1 MKEYRKMNI
10 TNVLATELNILD
22 WQVEKAIEL
31 LDAGNTVPFISRY
44 RKEMTGSLDDSCLR
58 RLEERL
64 ISLRN
69 LEKRKEEVKAQ
80 IDSQGKLTEELLEAI
95 ESALTV
101 TEVEDIYRPYKP
113 RRRTRA
119 DMARERGLEPFA
131 ALLLEQRKSYEPPLE
146 IEAEKYLSEEK
157 GVTTVEEVF
166 AGASDIIAES
176 ISDNAAYRKEIR
188 ETTVKFGVLKVKK
201 AAEDVDPDGV
211 FAQYYEYEEKLS
223 KIPSHRILAINRGE
237 KTGVLKG
244 SIEISEE
251 LILNYLMQELLSV
264 YDSPARPHI
273 IGAMVDGYQRLIAPS
288 VENEV
293 RSMRFDEA
301 AEGAIAVFA
310 DNLRHLLM
318 QAPLK
323 GKTVLGFDPGYRT
336 GCKLAV
342 VDPTGKVLDT
352 AVIYPT
358 MGQEYRIEEAK
369 RIVKRLIATH
379 HVDVISIGNGTASK
393 ESEIF
398 ISNLLKEISEPVK
411 YIITSEAGA
420 SVYSASELGA
430 KEFPDFDVTQRSAV
444 SIARRLQD
452 PLAELVK
459 IDPKSIGV
467 GQYQHD
473 MKAAQLDLAL
483 TGVVEDC
490 VNAVGVDL
498 NTASWSLLS
507 YISGINSASAKNIVK
522 YREENGAFKTRA
534 QVLKVPR
541 VGAKAYE
548 QCAGFLRVPG
558 SSEVLDL
565 TGVHPESYS
574 AAKALLS
581 HFGYTED
588 DVRGGGL
595 EGLSQKVQAAG
606 RGKIAELL
614 GIGEPTLLDMIRE
627 LEKPGR
633 DVRDSLPQPILRENL
648 LSLEDLEEGMVL
660 TGTVRNVTDFGAF
673 VDIGVHQDGLV
684 HISEMSDKYIRHPS
698 EVVSTG
704 DIVEV
709 RVLTLDKKRKRIG
722 LTMKGNQGKSE
733 KKR

>member
-1 MKEYRKMNI
+1 MNI
-10 TNVLATELNILD
+10 IEILSDELNIRD
-22 WQVEKAIEL
+22 WQVEKTIEL

-64 ISLRN
+64 TSLRN
-69 LEKRKEEVKAQ
+69 LEKRKEEVRAQ
-80 IDSQGKLTEELLEAI
+80 IESQGKLTPELETAI
-95 ESALTV
+95 ENALTV

-113 RRRTRA
+113 HRRTRA
-119 DMARERGLEPFA
+119 DVAREKGLEPFA
-131 ALLLEQRKSYEPPLE
+131 ALLSEQRKVYDPVLE
-146 IEAEKYLSEEK
+146 VEAERYLSEEK
-157 GVTTVEEVF
+157 GVMSVDEVF

-176 ISDNAAYRKEIR
+176 ISDNAVYRKEIR

-201 AAEDVDPDGV
+201 TAEDADPDGV
-211 FAQYYEYEEKLS
+211 FTQYYEYEEKLS

-237 KTGVLKG
+237 KMGVLKG
-244 SIEISEE
+244 SVEVSED
-251 LILNYLMQELLSV
+251 LILNYLMSEILTV
-264 YDSPARPHI
+264 YDSPAKSYVL
-273 IGAMVDGYQRLIAPS
+273 GAMVDGYQRLIAPS
-288 VENEV
+288 VANEV

-342 VDPTGKVLDT
+342 VDRTGKVLDT

-358 MGQEYRIEEAK
+358 MNQDYRIEEAK
-369 RIVKRLIATH
+369 RIMKKLIRDYR
-379 HVDVISIGNGTASK
+379 VDVISIGNGTASK

-398 ISNLLKEISEPVK
+398 VANLLKEIPEPVK

-430 KEFPDFDVTQRSAV
+430 QEFPDFDVTQRSAV
-444 SIARRLQD
+444 SIARRIQD

-498 NTASWSLLS
+498 NTASWRLLS

-522 YREENGAFKTRA
+522 YREENGEFKTRA

-548 QCAGFLRVPG
+548 QCAGFLRVAG
-558 SSEVLDL
+558 SSEVLDA
-565 TGVHPESYS
+565 TGVHPESYA
-574 AAKALLS
+574 AAKQLLTY
-581 HFGYTED
+581 FGYTES

-595 EGLSQKVQAAG
+595 TDLSKKVRKEGSAKV
-606 RGKIAELL
+606 AELL
-614 GIGEPTLLDMIRE
+614 GVGEPTLIDMIRE

-633 DVRDSLPQPILRENL
+633 DVRDSLPPPVLRENL
-648 LSLEDLEEGMVL
+648 LSLEDLEEGMTL

-684 HISEMSDKYIRHPS
+684 HISEMSDKYIKHPS

-704 DIVEV
+704 DVVEV
-709 RVLTLDKKRKRIG
+709 RVISLDIKRKRIG
-722 LTMKGNQGKSE
+722 LSMKTGKPFAS
-733 KKR
+733 KS

>member
-1 MKEYRKMNI
+1 MNI
-10 TNVLATELNILD
+10 TEILSNELNIQA

-64 ISLRN
+64 TSLRN
-69 LEKRKEEVKAQ
+69 LEKRKEEVKEQ
-80 IDSQGKLTEELLEAI
+80 ISAQGKLTDELILAI
-95 ESALTV
+95 ESAATV

-113 RRRTRA
+113 HRKTRA
-119 DMARERGLEPFA
+119 DAARERGLQPLA
-131 ALLLEQRKSYEPPLE
+131 DLLLEQRKRYDPPLE
-146 IEAEKYLSEEK
+146 KAAEAYLSEEK
-157 GVTTVEEVF
+157 GVLTVADAF
-166 AGASDIIAES
+166 AGASDILAEAV
-176 ISDNAAYRKEIR
+176 SDNAAYRKEIR
-188 ETTVKFGVLKVKK
+188 EITLKFGVLKVKK
-201 AAEDVDPDGV
+201 SDEEADADGV
-211 FAQYYEYEEKLS
+211 FAQYYEYEERLS
-223 KIPSHRILAINRGE
+223 KIPPHRILAINRGE

-244 SIEISEE
+244 SVVLQED
-251 LILNYLMQELLSV
+251 LVLNYLMNEIIKV
-264 YDSPARPHI
+264 YSSPARPYLVAAI
-273 IGAMVDGYQRLIAPS
+273 TDSYQRLIAPS
-288 VENEV
+288 VANEV

-301 AEGAIAVFA
+301 AEGAISVFS

-342 VDPTGKVLDT
+342 VDRTGKVLDT

-369 RIVKRLIATH
+369 KIVRRLIDTYH
-379 HVDVISIGNGTASK
+379 IDVISIGNGTASK

-398 ISNLLKEISEPVK
+398 IAGLLSEMKSSAK
-411 YIITSEAGA
+411 YIITNEAGA

-430 KEFPDFDVTQRSAV
+430 AEFPDFDVTQRSAV
-444 SIARRLQD
+444 SIARRIQD

-473 MKAAQLDLAL
+473 MKPARLDLAL

-498 NTASWSLLS
+498 NTASWRLLS
-507 YISGINSASAKNIVK
+507 YISGINSTSAKNIVK
-522 YREENGAFKTRA
+522 YREENGEFKSRA

-558 SSEVLDL
+558 SKEVLDL
-565 TGVHPESYS
+565 TGVHPESYA
-574 AAKALLS
+574 AAKQLLL

-588 DVRGGGL
+588 DVRHGT
-595 EGLSQKVQAAG
+595 LSDLSKKVQAEGQASV
-606 RGKIAELL
+606 ASML
-614 GIGEPTLLDMIRE
+614 GVGEPTLIDMIRE

-633 DVRDSLPQPILRENL
+633 DVRDSFPPPILKENL
-648 LSLEDLEEGMVL
+648 LSLEDLEEGMTL

-684 HISEMSDKYIRHPS
+684 HISQISNRYVRHPS

-704 DIVEV
+704 DVVEV

-722 LTMKGNQGKSE
+722 LTMKSEAQKKS
-733 KKR
+733 

>member
-1 MKEYRKMNI
+1 MNI
-10 TNVLATELNILD
+10 TSILTEELGIAL
-22 WQVEKAIEL
+22 WQTEKAIEL

-44 RKEMTGSLDDSCLR
+44 RKEMTGSLDDNQLR
-58 RLEERL
+58 KLDERL
-64 ISLRN
+64 QSLRN
-69 LEKRKEEVKAQ
+69 LEKRKGEVVSQ
-80 IDSQGKLTEELLEAI
+80 IEAQGKMTEELSLSI
-95 ESALTV
+95 ENAVTV

-113 RRRTRA
+113 HRRTRA
-119 DMARERGLEPFA
+119 DVAKEKGLEPFA
-131 ALLLEQRKSYEPPLE
+131 ALLMEQRRAYMPELQA
-146 IEAEKYLSEEK
+146 EAETYISEEK
-157 GVTTVEEVF
+157 GVLAAEDVF
-166 AGASDIIAES
+166 AGASDIIAEQ
-176 ISDNAAYRKEIR
+176 ISDNAEYRKEIR
-188 ETTVKFGVLKVKK
+188 DLTLRFGVLSVKLDDE
-201 AAEDVDPDGV
+201 ALDPDGV
-211 FAQYYEYEEKLS
+211 FKQYYEYDEPLS
-223 KIPSHRILAINRGE
+223 KVPHHRILAINRGE
-237 KTGVLKG
+237 KLGVLKG
-244 SIEISEE
+244 NVEISKD
-251 LILNYLMQELLSV
+251 IVLNYLMGEVLVGYETPAKPYVLS
-264 YDSPARPHI
+264 AL
-273 IGAMVDGYQRLIAPS
+273 VDGYERLIAPS
-288 VENEV
+288 IRNEV
-293 RSMRFDEA
+293 RAMRFDEA
-301 AEGAIAVFA
+301 AEGAISVFS
-310 DNLRHLLM
+310 DNLKHLLM

-342 VDPTGKVLDT
+342 VDRTGKVLTT

-358 MGQEYRIEEAK
+358 MGQEYRIAEAK
-369 RIVKRLIATH
+369 KIVKALIH
-379 HVDVISIGNGTASK
+379 DYHVDVISIGNGTASK

-398 ISNLLKEISEPVK
+398 IAGLLKEIPENVK
-411 YIITSEAGA
+411 YVITSEAGA
-420 SVYSASELGA
+420 SVYSASEFGA
-430 KEFPDFDVTQRSAV
+430 AEFPDFDVTQRSAV

-483 TGVVEDC
+483 SGVVEDC

-498 NTASWSLLS
+498 NTASWPLLS
-507 YISGINSASAKNIVK
+507 YIAGINSASAKNIVK
-522 YREENGAFKTRA
+522 YREENGEFKTRA

-558 SSEVLDL
+558 SAEVLDC
-565 TGVHPESYS
+565 TGVHPESYA
-574 AAKALLS
+574 AAKKLLV
-581 HFGYTED
+581 HFGYTEE
-588 DVRGGGL
+588 DVRMSRL
-595 EGLSQKVQAAG
+595 SDLSKKVSREGTK
-606 RGKIAELL
+606 KIADMLM
-614 GIGEPTLLDMIRE
+614 IGEPTLIDMIKE

-633 DVRDSLPQPILRENL
+633 DIRDALPLPVLRENL

-684 HISEMSDKYIRHPS
+684 HISEMSDRYVKHPS

-722 LTMKGNQGKSE
+722 LTMKTGGK
-733 KKR
+733 K

>member
-1 MKEYRKMNI
+1 MNI
-10 TNVLATELNILD
+10 TEILSNELNIQL

-64 ISLRN
+64 TSLRN
-69 LEKRKEEVKAQ
+69 LEKRKEEVKEQ
-80 IDSQGKLTEELLEAI
+80 ISAQGKLTDELILAI
-95 ESALTV
+95 ESAATV

-113 RRRTRA
+113 HRKTRA
-119 DMARERGLEPFA
+119 DAARERGLQPLA
-131 ALLLEQRKSYEPPLE
+131 DLLLEQRKRYDPPLE
-146 IEAEKYLSEEK
+146 KAAEAYLSEEK
-157 GVTTVEEVF
+157 GVLTVADAF
-166 AGASDIIAES
+166 AGASDILAEAV
-176 ISDNAAYRKEIR
+176 SDNAAYRKEIR
-188 ETTVKFGVLKVKK
+188 EITLKFGVLKVKK
-201 AAEDVDPDGV
+201 SDEEADADGV
-211 FAQYYEYEEKLS
+211 FAQYYEYEERLS
-223 KIPSHRILAINRGE
+223 KIPPHRILAINRGE

-244 SIEISEE
+244 SVVLQED
-251 LILNYLMQELLSV
+251 LVLNYLMNEIIKV
-264 YDSPARPHI
+264 YSSPARPYLVAAI
-273 IGAMVDGYQRLIAPS
+273 TDSYQRLIAPS
-288 VENEV
+288 VANEV

-301 AEGAIAVFA
+301 AEGAISVFS

-342 VDPTGKVLDT
+342 VDRTGKVLDT

-369 RIVKRLIATH
+369 KIVRRLIDTYH
-379 HVDVISIGNGTASK
+379 IDVISIGNGTASK

-398 ISNLLKEISEPVK
+398 IAGLLSEMKSSAK
-411 YIITSEAGA
+411 YIITNEAGA

-430 KEFPDFDVTQRSAV
+430 AEFPDFDVTQRSAV
-444 SIARRLQD
+444 SIARRIQD

-473 MKAAQLDLAL
+473 MKPARLDLAL

-498 NTASWSLLS
+498 NTASWRLLS
-507 YISGINSASAKNIVK
+507 YISGINSTSAKNIVK
-522 YREENGAFKTRA
+522 YREENGEFKSRA

-558 SSEVLDL
+558 SKEVLDL
-565 TGVHPESYS
+565 TGVHPESYA
-574 AAKALLS
+574 AAKQLLL

-588 DVRGGGL
+588 DVRHGT
-595 EGLSQKVQAAG
+595 LSDLSKKVQAEGQASV
-606 RGKIAELL
+606 ASML
-614 GIGEPTLLDMIRE
+614 GVGEPTLIDMIRE

-633 DVRDSLPQPILRENL
+633 DVRDSFPPPILKENL
-648 LSLEDLEEGMVL
+648 LSLEDLEEGMTL

-684 HISEMSDKYIRHPS
+684 HISQISNRYVRHPS

-704 DIVEV
+704 DVVEV

-722 LTMKGNQGKSE
+722 LTMKSEEQKKS
-733 KKR
+733 

>member
-1 MKEYRKMNI
+1 MNI
-10 TNVLATELNILD
+10 TEILSNELNIQL

-64 ISLRN
+64 TSLRN
-69 LEKRKEEVKAQ
+69 LEKRKEEVKEQ
-80 IDSQGKLTEELLEAI
+80 IRAQGKLTDELILAI
-95 ESALTV
+95 ENAATV

-113 RRRTRA
+113 HRKTRA
-119 DMARERGLEPFA
+119 DAARERGLQPLAE
-131 ALLLEQRKSYEPPLE
+131 LLMEQRKRYDPPLE
-146 IEAEKYLSEEK
+146 AAAEVYISEEK
-157 GVTTVEEVF
+157 GVLTVADAF

-176 ISDNAAYRKEIR
+176 VSDNAAYRKEIR
-188 ETTVKFGVLKVKK
+188 EITLKFGVLKVKK
-201 AAEDVDPDGV
+201 SDEEADADGV
-211 FAQYYEYEEKLS
+211 FAQYYEYEERIS
-223 KIPSHRILAINRGE
+223 KIPPHRILAINRGE

-244 SIEISEE
+244 SVE
-251 LILNYLMQELLSV
+251 LQEDPVLNYLMNEIVKCYS
-264 YDSPARPHI
+264 SPARPYLV
-273 IGAMVDGYQRLIAPS
+273 AAVTDSYQRLIAPS
-288 VENEV
+288 VANEV

-301 AEGAIAVFA
+301 AEGAISVFS

-342 VDPTGKVLDT
+342 VDRTGKVLDT

-369 RIVKRLIATH
+369 KIVKRLIDTH
-379 HVDVISIGNGTASK
+379 HIDVISIGNGTASK

-398 ISNLLKEISEPVK
+398 IAGLLSEMKSSAK
-411 YIITSEAGA
+411 YIITNEAGA

-430 KEFPDFDVTQRSAV
+430 AEFPDFDVTQRSAV
-444 SIARRLQD
+444 SIARRIQD

-473 MKAAQLDLAL
+473 MKPARLDLAL

-498 NTASWSLLS
+498 NTASWRLLS

-522 YREENGAFKTRA
+522 YREENGEFKSRA

-558 SSEVLDL
+558 SKEVLDL
-565 TGVHPESYS
+565 TGVHPESYA
-574 AAKALLS
+574 AAKQLLK
-581 HFGYTED
+581 HFGYTEE
-588 DVRGGGL
+588 DVRRGA
-595 EGLSQKVQAAG
+595 LSDLSKKVQAEGQSTVAG
-606 RGKIAELL
+606 LL
-614 GIGEPTLLDMIRE
+614 GVGEPTLIDMIRE

-633 DVRDSLPQPILRENL
+633 DVRDSFPPPILKENL
-648 LSLEDLEEGMVL
+648 LSLEDLEEGMTL

-684 HISEMSDKYIRHPS
+684 HISQISNRYIKHPS

-704 DIVEV
+704 DVVEV

-722 LTMKGNQGKSE
+722 LTMKTETQKKS
-733 KKR
+733 

>member
-1 MKEYRKMNI
+1 MNI
-10 TNVLATELNILD
+10 TKILSEELNILE

-31 LDAGNTVPFISRY
+31 LDGGNTVPFISRY
-44 RKEMTGSLDDSCLR
+44 RKEITGSLDDSCLR

-64 ISLRN
+64 NSLRN
-69 LEKRKEEVKAQ
+69 LEKRKEEVREQ
-80 IDSQGKLTEELLEAI
+80 INAQGKLTEELAKAI

-113 RRRTRA
+113 HRRTRA
-119 DMARERGLEPFA
+119 DVAREKGLEGFA
-131 ALLLEQRKSYEPPLE
+131 KLLSEQRKKYEPSLE
-146 IEAEKYLSEEK
+146 VEAEAYVSEEK
-157 GVTTVEEVF
+157 GVCSVEEVF

-176 ISDNAAYRKEIR
+176 VSDNAVYRKEIR
-188 ETTVKFGVLKVKK
+188 EATLKFGTLKVKRVS
-201 AAEDVDPDGV
+201 EDVDPDGV
-211 FAQYYEYEEKLS
+211 FEQYYEYEEKLS
-223 KIPSHRILAINRGE
+223 KIPPHRTLAIHRGE

-244 SIEISEE
+244 SVE
-251 LILNYLMQELLSV
+251 LDETIVLNYLVNEIVTV
-264 YDSPARPHI
+264 YNSPAKPYVVAAI
-273 IGAMVDGYQRLIAPS
+273 ADGYRRLIAPS
-288 VENEV
+288 VANEV
-293 RSMRFDEA
+293 RSARFDDA
-301 AEGAIAVFA
+301 ADGAISVFS

-352 AVIYPT
+352 AVIFPT

-369 RIVKRLIATH
+369 RIVKRLIQTH
-379 HVDVISIGNGTASK
+379 RVDVISIGNGTASK

-398 ISNLLKEISEPVK
+398 ISGLLKEISDPVK

-430 KEFPDFDVTQRSAV
+430 AEFPDFDVTQRSAV
-444 SIARRLQD
+444 SIARRIQD

-473 MKAAQLDLAL
+473 MKPAQLDLAL

-498 NTASWSLLS
+498 NTASWRLLS
-507 YISGINSASAKNIVK
+507 YISGINSTSAKNIVRF
-522 YREENGAFKTRA
+522 REENGAFKTRA

-558 SSEVLDL
+558 SAEVLDC
-565 TGVHPESYS
+565 TGVHPESYA
-574 AAKALLS
+574 AAKKLLEY
-581 HFGYTED
+581 FGYGEE
-588 DVRGGGL
+588 DVRKGNLGDL
-595 EGLSQKVQAAG
+595 SARVSKEGSGTVAASIG
-606 RGKIAELL
+606 V
-614 GIGEPTLLDMIRE
+614 GEPTLIDMIRE

-633 DVRDSLPQPILRENL
+633 DIRDSLPPPVLRENL

-684 HISEMSDKYIRHPS
+684 HISELSNKFVKHPS

-709 RVLTLDKKRKRIG
+709 RVISLDKKRKRIG
-722 LTMKGNQGKSE
+722 LSMKSE
-733 KKR
+733 KKS

>member
-1 MKEYRKMNI
+1 MNI
-10 TNVLATELNILD
+10 TEILSNELNIQL

-64 ISLRN
+64 TSLRN
-69 LEKRKEEVKAQ
+69 LEKRKEEVKEQ
-80 IDSQGKLTEELLEAI
+80 IRAQGKLTDELILAI
-95 ESALTV
+95 ENAATV

-113 RRRTRA
+113 HRKTRA
-119 DMARERGLEPFA
+119 DAARERGLQPLA
-131 ALLLEQRKSYEPPLE
+131 DLLLEQKKRYDPPLE
-146 IEAEKYLSEEK
+146 TAAEAYLSEEK
-157 GVTTVEEVF
+157 GVLTVADAF
-166 AGASDIIAES
+166 AGASDILAEA

-188 ETTVKFGVLKVKK
+188 EITLKFGVLKVKK
-201 AAEDVDPDGV
+201 SDEESDADGV
-211 FAQYYEYEEKLS
+211 FAQYYEYEERLS

-244 SIEISEE
+244 SVE
-251 LILNYLMQELLSV
+251 LQEDLVLNYLMNEVIKRYS
-264 YDSPARPHI
+264 SPARPYLVAAI
-273 IGAMVDGYQRLIAPS
+273 TDSYQRLIAPS
-288 VENEV
+288 VANEV

-301 AEGAIAVFA
+301 AEGAISVFS

-342 VDPTGKVLDT
+342 VDRTGKVLDT

-358 MGQEYRIEEAK
+358 MGQGYRVEEAK
-369 RIVKRLIATH
+369 KIVKRLIDTYRI
-379 HVDVISIGNGTASK
+379 DVISIGNGTASK

-398 ISNLLKEISEPVK
+398 IAGLLSEMKSSAK
-411 YIITSEAGA
+411 YIITNEAGA

-430 KEFPDFDVTQRSAV
+430 AEFPDFDVTQRSAV
-444 SIARRLQD
+444 SIARRIQD

-473 MKAAQLDLAL
+473 MKPARLDLAL

-498 NTASWSLLS
+498 NTASWRLLS

-522 YREENGAFKTRA
+522 YREENGEFKSRA

-558 SSEVLDL
+558 SKEVLDL
-565 TGVHPESYS
+565 TGVHPESYA
-574 AAKALLS
+574 AAKQLLL
-581 HFGYTED
+581 HFGYNED
-588 DVRGGGL
+588 DVRRGA
-595 EGLSQKVQAAG
+595 LSDLSKKVQAEGQTAV
-606 RGKIAELL
+606 ASML
-614 GIGEPTLLDMIRE
+614 GVGEPTLIDMIRE

-633 DVRDSLPQPILRENL
+633 DVRDSFPPPILKENL
-648 LSLEDLEEGMVL
+648 LSLEDLEEGMTL

-684 HISEMSDKYIRHPS
+684 HISEISNRYVRHPS

-722 LTMKGNQGKSE
+722 LTMKSETQKKS
-733 KKR
+733 